1 MVRLLKWI
9 GITVG
14 ALIVLVIAL
23 LLIVPLVVDVNKYKS
38 QIESMVT
45 QRTGRAFSIGG
56 DMDLTIFPWIGFAL
70 SDVHLGN
77 PQGFTGKDFVSVDH
91 FEVRV
96 KLIPMIFRYLQVR
109 RFILKG
115 PRIVLEKEGDGRGNW
130 EHLLKSREQTEVE
143 KRQTPGRK
151 LPFTI
156 RNLMADEFAITSGEL
171 VWIDHQKGTEKRF
184 TGINLVLDGISLDKP
199 ISVELSAHLDG
210 RPLKVQGKVGPIG
223 RTPGKG
229 KVPIFLNLRAFG
241 GIAANLE
248 GFFADLDRQPQ
259 FNMAIEVQPFSPRR
273 LAKAMGLD
281 LSKKTR
287 DPDALKEMSLK
298 ATIAGRTGAVTLRD
312 GLLKLD
318 DSTLTFSLDA
328 KQFEKPIFS
337 FNFGLDSIDL
347 DRYLPPPN
355 EVKEKGKTGTRP
367 EQRRRRKPDYTALRK
382 LMMDGTVR
390 IGRLKVRGANVSD
403 VNLTINA
410 RNGIIRVSPFSV
422 NVYEGVLL
430 GNVTVNLQRDTPTI
444 ETSWRPKEVLSRLIT
459 ASREIGISS
468 LEFEIH
474 GTTFQ
479 VAGMLPHLAPFLPP
493 AILDWKPTGEMVF
506 DLSVAATTGHESG
519 TTKLN
524 LEIRLKNGAFSS
536 PNAIKSGDGI
546 EGDIHVSVIV
556 PAQEDQPVG
565 FQGEFG
571 LESGEILLGSFNFD
585 FKEDPFRLRFLGEYD
600 PEEHRFSSLSINFHA
615 PTLGGGTITAVL
627 ENPADPRGEVKVA
640 IGPIANERAFNLFVK
655 DHLGH
660 ASPILKTLS
669 INGTTLISALIRG
682 SPARYSIQGLVEMS
696 AVDLAIPAHE
706 IKAEGVELRFP
717 FAIEFPDHER
727 SVSRIDLDA
736 AIDSFLRAERIQWRS
751 GEWPDVAVRVA
762 FVQNTLLLGQTKI
775 PIWGGSVTLDR
786 ATIKDPLQK
795 TREIM
800 LGLRLDRLNLSEM
813 TKAFSPAFVQFVPRG
828 TLEGKFSEIK
838 VSKGGLVTRGTMTVR
853 ALGGRIEARNVRGS
867 TPFSCL
873 PEVSMEVFIK
883 DILLEEAS
891 LRPFLPAAILNWK
904 LSGAMAFDLGLGTKG
919 VRELKNR
926 TVDLGIQLKDGAF
939 SSPDE
944 TKLGEGIQGEAHVR
958 LNIPTHQ
965 ERPASFQGDL
975 NLEAGEILF
984 GSLYLN
990 LQQDPLR
997 LRTLGAY
1004 DAQNRRL
1011 PSLAVQFHTPG
1022 LGEGTMKATVEN
1034 LDDPQGEVNLS
1045 LGPISNERAFEL
1057 FVKEP
1062 FGHVSPVLNDISVNG
1077 ETRITAS
1084 IRGSPSLYWIQG
1096 LLETSVEDLAIPAR
1110 GMWAKGVKIQ
1120 FPVSL
1125 RYPKAD
1131 TTVSSAGSIV
1141 SMKGFIEAKWIQWE
1155 SQGWGDLNVPLTL
1168 KENTL
1173 FVPPSIK
1180 LHLWGGTAIIEGA
1193 KIEDPFGE
1201 TMEITLGLKLNGLDL
1216 SELTKATAP
1225 FAVPG
1230 SLESDFS
1237 EIRVSAK
1244 GLATSGNLTIHALG
1258 GRIEVSNIRGDTP
1271 FSRLREVSMEVLLRD
1286 VDLKEVSRLF
1296 DFGEMGGVIEGWV
1309 RGLTFSFGQP
1319 EGFELEIRSVKKR
1332 GVKQYVNAEAVND
1345 LSILSSGSPFSIRK
1359 GVLRMINYFPYAKL
1373 GIYCKLENDVFTLR
1387 GTIHENGVEYL
1398 IKKGPFRGIDVIN
1411 RNPENRI
1418 RWKQMVS
1425 RLKAVGQGAGVAK
1438 GSNQE

>member
-1 MVRLLKWI
+1 MITLLKWI
-9 GITVG
+9 GLIVG
-14 ALIVLVIAL
+14 ALIVLIVGL
-23 LLIVPLVVDVNKYKS
+23 LFLVTRFVDINKYKPR
-38 QIESMVT
+38 IEGMVT
-45 QRTGRAFSIGG
+45 ERTGRPFFIGG
-56 DMDLTIFPWIGFAL
+56 DMDLSLFPWIGVSL

-77 PQGFTGKDFVSVDH
+77 AKGFKEKDFVSADY

-96 KLIPMIFRYLQVR
+96 KLIPLIFQHLEIK

-115 PRIVLEKEGDGRGNW
+115 PRIVLEKDGDGRGNW
-130 EHLLKSREQTEVE
+130 ENILKSREGREVG
-143 KRQTPGRK
+143 KRQATERK
-151 LPFTI
+151 TTFAVK
-156 RNLMADEFAITSGEL
+156 NLMAHEFAITSGEL
-171 VWIDHQKGTEKRF
+171 VWIDHRKGTERSLTK
-184 TGINLVLDGISLDKP
+184 INLVLGGISLDQP
-199 ISVELSAHLDG
+199 VDLEFSAHLHGHPLEAKGNVGPLG
-210 RPLKVQGKVGPIG
+210 RPL
-223 RTPGKG
+223 GKG
-229 KVPIFLNLRAFG
+229 KVPIFLNIRALDCL
-241 GIAANLE
+241 AAKVQ
-248 GFFADLDRQPQ
+248 GFLADLDRRPQ
-259 FNMAIEVQPFSPRR
+259 FNVAMEVHPFSPRK

-281 LSKKTR
+281 VSKKTR
-287 DPDALKEMSLK
+287 DPEAFKVMWLKTTILGTTESL
-298 ATIAGRTGAVTLRD
+298 TLRD

-318 DSTLTFSLDA
+318 DSTVTFTLDA
-328 KQFEKPIFS
+328 KQIEEPVFS
-337 FNFGLDSIDL
+337 FSFELNRIDL
-347 DRYLPPPN
+347 DRYLPALA
-355 EVKEKGKTGTRP
+355 EAKKRGETRTHP
-367 EQRRRRKPDYTALRK
+367 KQKRGGKPDYTFLRT
-382 LMMDGTVR
+382 LMMHGKVQ
-390 IGRLKVRGANVSD
+390 IGSLKVRGANLSD
-403 VNLTINA
+403 VNLKISA
-410 RNGIIRVSPFSV
+410 KNGIIRVAPFSV

-444 ETSWRPKEVLSRLIT
+444 ETPWRPKEVLSRLIT

-474 GTTFQ
+474 GTSFQ
-479 VAGMLPHLAPFLPP
+479 VAGMLPHLARFLPP
-493 AILDWKPTGEMVF
+493 AILDWKSTGEMVF

-546 EGDIHVSVIV
+546 EGDIHVSLIV

-600 PEEHRFSSLSINFHA
+600 PEEHRFSSLSVNFHA

-627 ENPADPRGEVKVA
+627 ENPADPRGEVKVSL
-640 IGPIANERAFNLFVK
+640 GPISNERAFNLFVK
-655 DHLGH
+655 DPLGH

-696 AVDLAIPAHE
+696 AVDFAIPAHE

-717 FAIEFPDHER
+717 FAVGFPDQER

-800 LGLRLDRLNLSEM
+800 LGLRLDRLNLSEV
-813 TKAFSPAFVQFVPRG
+813 TKAFSPAFVQFVPPG

-873 PEVSMEVFIK
+873 PKVSMEVFIK

-944 TKLGEGIQGEAHVR
+944 TKLGEGIRGEAHVR
-958 LNIPTHQ
+958 LNIPAYQ

-1011 PSLAVQFHTPG
+1011 PSLAVQFHAPG
-1022 LGEGTMKATVEN
+1022 LGEGTIKATVEN

-1084 IRGSPSLYWIQG
+1084 IRGSRSLYWIQG
-1096 LLETSVEDLAIPAR
+1096 LLETLVEDLAIPAR

-1131 TTVSSAGSIV
+1131 TTVSSAVSSV
-1141 SMKGFIEAKWIQWE
+1141 SMKGFIEAELIQWE

-1173 FVPPSIK
+1173 FLPPSIK
-1180 LHLWGGTAIIEGA
+1180 LHLWGGTAVIEGA

-1201 TMEITLGLKLNGLDL
+1201 TMEITLGLKLDGLDL

-1230 SLESDFS
+1230 SLESDLPK
-1237 EIRVSAK
+1237 IRISAK

-1271 FSRLREVSMEVLLRD
+1271 FSRLREVSMDVLLREI
-1286 VDLKEVSRLF
+1286 DLGEVSRIF
-1296 DFGEMGGVIEGWV
+1296 NFGEMGGVIEGWV

-1319 EGFELEIRSVKKR
+1319 EEFELEIHSVKKR
-1332 GVKQYVNAEAVND
+1332 GVKQYINTEAVND
-1345 LSILSSGSPFSIRK
+1345 LSILSSGSSFSFRR
-1359 GVLRMINYFPYAKL
+1359 GVLRMINDFPYAEL
-1373 GIYCKLENDVFTLR
+1373 GIYCKLKNDVFTLR
-1387 GTIHENGVEYL
+1387 GTIHENELEYL
-1398 IKKGPFRGIDVIN
+1398 IKRTRFRGIDVIN
-1411 RNPENRI
+1411 RNPENRMQ
-1418 RWKQMVS
+1418 WKQMLS